1 MTRAT
6 YAVEQIVC
14 HTEPDLHICA
24 RALIRQNNCHTPA
37 LVPDRTGN
45 LLRRLILRSCIDGDI
60 QCVPGGRAD
69 LLHDA
74 LITVVEHLIRAET
87 LDEVK
92 VLRRCCSDDAEAAE
106 FGKLDRVLPD
116 GRRTTP
122 DEDGAL
128 GSRPRVEWRGQFE
141 RLV

>member
-24 RALIRQNNCHTPA
+24 RALVRQNNRHSPA
-37 LVPDRTGN
+37 LVPDRTSD
-45 LLRRLILRSCIDGDI
+45 LLRRLTFRSCIDSDI

-74 LITVVEHLIRAET
+74 LVTVVEHLIRAKT

-106 FGKLDRVLPD
+106 FGELDRVLPD

-128 GSRPRVEWRGQFE
+128 GSRTCVEWRGQLE

>member
-6 YAVEQIVC
+6 YVAEQIVC
-14 HTEPDLHICA
+14 HAESDLHICA
-24 RALIRQNNCHTPA
+24 RALIRQNDRHPPA
-37 LVPDRTGN
+37 LVPDRTSD
-45 LLRRLILRSCIDGDI
+45 LLRRLTFRSCIDSDI

-69 LLHDA
+69 PLHDA
-74 LITVVEHLIRAET
+74 LITVVEHLVRAET
-87 LDEVK
+87 LDEVE

-106 FGKLDRVLPD
+106 FGELDRVLPD

>member
-1 MTRAT
+1 MA
-6 YAVEQIVC
+6 EQIVC
-14 HTEPDLHICA
+14 HAESDLHICA
-24 RALIRQNNCHTPA
+24 RALVWQNDRHSPA
-37 LVPDRTGN
+37 LVPDRTSD
-45 LLRRLILRSCIDGDI
+45 LLRRLTFRSCIDSDI

-74 LITVVEHLIRAET
+74 LVTVIEHLVRAET
-87 LDEVK
+87 LNEVK

-106 FGKLDRVLPD
+106 FGELDRVLPD
-116 GRRTTP
+116 GCRTTP

-128 GSRPRVEWRGQFE
+128 GSRTCIEWRGQFE